1 MTAIQHK
8 KKPAALSLPEKVAAG
23 LPGAGNAW
31 LDQLR
36 ADAAAQYQRSG
47 LPTVRDEEWRYTD
60 LRAFKRQQYAIATT
74 VPDVNDIIAAL
85 PDYDLPRV
93 VLVNGY
99 FAPACSRLD
108 NLPAGVSVASL
119 AITLEQ
125 DPDSLQGLLGAALPS
140 ETHAF
145 TQLNTAYC
153 TDGAVIKIAS
163 KTNVEKA
170 IELIHVTTEHDEPVV
185 SHPRN
190 IIIANKLSEVTIIER
205 SVSASNSAN
214 NNADSTSY
222 LLNTVTEIIAH
233 DGSQV
238 QHYKVQQDSDS
249 AFHMGGV
256 FVNQGRDSNVV
267 NHNIALGSK
276 LARNDIHLNLLG
288 TNAHGGMNGLVVGH
302 NNQHVHNHT
311 EVQHRVPHCTSDE
324 YYRSVLDDKSRTVF
338 RGRIIVAEDAQK
350 TDAQQQNNNLLL
362 SPNAEAD
369 SKPQLEIYAD
379 DVLCSHGATVGQLDT
394 QSLFY
399 LQSRGINLNDARR
412 LLTFAF
418 VNEVLDRITFE
429 PLQLELMEHFLG
441 ELLSDSYK
449 NYYQELL

>member
-1 MTAIQHK
+1 MTAIQQK
-8 KKPAALSLPEKVAAG
+8 RKPAALSLPDNTSAG

-36 ADAAAQYQRSG
+36 ADATAQYQSSG

-60 LRAFKRQQYAIATT
+60 LRAFKRQQYAIANS
-74 VPDVNDIIAAL
+74 VPDVSDVIAAL

-108 NLPAGVSVASL
+108 NLPTGISVDSL
-119 AITLEQ
+119 AITLQQNPE
-125 DPDSLQGLLGAALPS
+125 SLKGLLGTALPA

-145 TQLNTAYC
+145 TQLNSAYC
-153 TDGAVIKIAS
+153 NDGAVIRIAS
-163 KTNVEKA
+163 KATVEKP

-190 IIIANKLSEVTIIER
+190 IIIADKLSQVTIIER
-205 SVSASNSAN
+205 SVCADNKP
-214 NNADSTSY
+214 DSTSY

-233 DGSQV
+233 DGAQV
-238 QHYKVQQDSDS
+238 QHYKVQQDADN

-256 FVNQGRDSNVV
+256 FANQGRDSNVV
-267 NHNIALGSK
+267 NHNITLGSK

-302 NNQHVHNHT
+302 EKQHVHNHT
-311 EVQHRVPHCTSDE
+311 EVQHKVPHCTSDE
-324 YYRSVLDDKSRTVF
+324 YYRSVLDDKSRAVF
-338 RGRIIVAEDAQK
+338 RGRIVVAEDAQK

-362 SPNAEAD
+362 SADAEAD

-379 DVLCSHGATVGQLDT
+379 DVLCSHGATVGQLDPK
-394 QSLFY
+394 SLFY
-399 LQSRGINLNDARR
+399 LQSRGINLKDAQR

-418 VNEVLDRITFE
+418 VNEVLERITFE
-429 PLQLELMEHFLG
+429 PLQLELMERFLG
-441 ELLSDSYK
+441 ELLSESYK
-449 NYYQELL
+449 HYYQELL